1 MRVAIRRVNT
11 VPVAAAE
18 EEEEEE
24 EERAPHSRR
33 TEEARRWCGMS
44 EPGA

>member
-24 EERAPHSRR
+24 RAPHSRR
-33 TEEARRWCGMS
+33 TEKARRWCGMS